1 MSDRNAMFT
10 STDVSEWNIVD
21 PDEAAETRAEIRE
34 TIIQA
39 VIETCG
45 DDIDFCNVELEDHG
59 YEPLDMDEWQAYI
72 EKYAI

>member
-45 DDIDFCNVELEDHG
+45 DDIDYCLSLIH
-59 YEPLDMDEWQAYI
+59 I
-72 EKYAI
+72 